1 MINKNLRRF
10 IVQFNKT
17 LRLVGVFI
25 LLLVVVTIF
34 TGCGGTTLGGSDF
47 YGFWVNEDTDT
58 PSITKVDIQKIGDI
72 IYVHMWGKCYPIDC
86 DWGIETTNIFD
97 AADGTLNLV
106 WDQGFSIK
114 TQELILLS
122 DGRLKVITFCHFTDN
137 SGRPDYESI
146 EFFIKNN

>member
-1 MINKNLRRF
+1 MKSTKLLQLAI
-10 IVQFNKT
+10 
-17 LRLVGVFI
+17 FI
-25 LLLVVVTIF
+25 LFLVIITVF
-34 TGCGGTTLGGSDF
+34 TGCAGTTPSVNNF

-58 PSITKVDIQKIGDI
+58 PSITKVDIQKIGGI
-72 IYVHMWGKCYPIDC
+72 IYVHMWGKCYPTDC
-86 DWGIETTNIFD
+86 DWGIETTNISD
-97 AADGTLNLV
+97 ATDGTLNLV
-106 WDQGFSIK
+106 WNQGFAIK